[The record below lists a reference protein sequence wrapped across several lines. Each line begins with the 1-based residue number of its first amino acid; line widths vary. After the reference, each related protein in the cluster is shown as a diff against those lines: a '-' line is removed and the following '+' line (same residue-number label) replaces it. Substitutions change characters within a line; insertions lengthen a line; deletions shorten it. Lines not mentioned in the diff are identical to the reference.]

1 MFRTQHT
8 TRYLAILTAGLAL
21 LSSCGRKKYDNIIA
35 KDTAQPDK
43 LLFDKAIA
51 DIERSR
57 YEIAR
62 LTLQTLINTYDSSE
76 FLAKAKLAIADSWMR
91 EGGSHALAQAE
102 AEYKDFILFY
112 PTMEEAAEAQDKIC
126 SIHYRQME
134 KPDRDQTHALRAE
147 DECRQ
152 LLQRFPNSK
161 FAPQAQ
167 QKLREIQEVIA
178 EGEYRAGA
186 FYFTKGSYPAAANRF
201 QAVVDQYPLFSK
213 ADEALWK
220 LGDAYSRFGD
230 RFEDK
235 AVDAFTRIV
244 RDYPLSARAEE
255 AKQRLTAMN
264 RPIPEADPVAY
275 ARMKY
280 ELENR
285 DEPGMMS
292 HFWGMFRKGPDVSA
306 AAKSG
311 TPAMTTMRP
320 VVPASVPVPGATQ
333 TGVSADV
340 SVAPVTD
347 TTALDT
353 QPDARQNPP
362 AQNAATSGTPAA
374 TSTDA
379 TATPLPTNR
388 QVPAKKNDK
397 KQKTKNERK

>member
-1 MFRTQHT
+1 MFRNLTL
-8 TRYLAILTAGLAL
+8 RYLFLAVGVVAL

-35 KDTAQPDK
+35 SDTQQPDK
-43 LLFDKAIA
+43 VLFDRAIN

-62 LTLQTLINTYDSSE
+62 LTLQTLINTYDTSE
-76 FLAKAKLAIADSWMR
+76 FLAKSKLAIADSWMR
-91 EGGSHALAQAE
+91 EGGTYALAQAE

-112 PTMEEAAEAQDKIC
+112 PSMEEAAEAQDKVC
-126 SIHYRQME
+126 QIHFRQME
-134 KPDRDQTHALRAE
+134 KPDRDPQHALRAE

-152 LLQRFPNSK
+152 VLLRFPNSR
-161 FAPQAQ
+161 FAPTAQ
-167 QKLREIQEVIA
+167 QRLREIQEVIA

-186 FYFTKGSYPAAANRF
+186 FYFTKGSFPAAANRF
-201 QAVVDQYPLFSK
+201 QALVDQYPLYSA

-230 RFEDK
+230 RFEDR
-235 AVDAFTRIV
+235 AANVFTRIV
-244 RDYPLSARAEE
+244 REYPLSARAEE

-264 RPIPEADPVAY
+264 RPVPEADPVAY

-285 DEPGMMS
+285 EEAGMMS
-292 HFWGMFRKGPDVSA
+292 HLWGMFRKSPDVRA

-311 TPAMTTMRP
+311 SPAMTSLRP
-320 VVPASVPVPGATQ
+320 SIPVSVPPATAGA

-340 SVAPVTD
+340 TVAPVTD
-347 TTALDT
+347 STALDT

-362 AQNAATSGTPAA
+362 APEAAAPAA
-374 TSTDA
+374 PQLELGVQPS
-379 TATPLPTNR
+379 LPSNR
-388 QVPAKKNDK
+388 QPVPAKKNPSGNQDQKNDSK
-397 KQKTKNERK
+397 K

>member
-1 MFRTQHT
+1 MLRTQNSI
-8 TRYLAILTAGLAL
+8 RYLVVLTAGLAL
-21 LSSCGRKKYDNIIA
+21 LSSCGRKKYDNVIS
-35 KDTAQPDK
+35 KDTQQPDK
-43 LLFDKAIA
+43 ILFDKAIG

-57 YEIAR
+57 YEVAR
-62 LTLQTLINTYDSSE
+62 LTLQTLINTYDTSE

-126 SIHYRQME
+126 SIHFRQME
-134 KPDRDQTHALRAE
+134 KPDRDPQHALRAE

-152 LLQRFPNSK
+152 LLLRFPNSK
-161 FAPQAQ
+161 FAPLAQ
-167 QKLREIQEVIA
+167 QRLRAIQEVIA

-201 QAVVDQYPLFSK
+201 QTLVDQYPLFSG

-230 RFEDK
+230 RFEN
-235 AVDAFTRIV
+235 
-244 RDYPLSARAEE
+244 LSARADE
-255 AKQRLTAMN
+255 AKQKLIALDQ
-264 RPIPEADPVAY
+264 PGPEADPVAY

-280 ELENR
+280 EIENR
-285 DEPGMMS
+285 DTPGMMG
-292 HFWGMFRKGPDVSA
+292 HFWGMFRKSPDVSM

-311 TPAMTTMRP
+311 TPAMTSLRP
-320 VVPASVPVPGATQ
+320 NVPASVPVPGSTT

-347 TTALDT
+347 STALDT

-362 AQNAATSGTPAA
+362 AQGTAATPAQPQPAA
-374 TSTDA
+374 A
-379 TATPLPTNR
+379 AEQAPLPSNR
-388 QVPAKKNDK
+388 QLPARKQDK
-397 KQKTKNERK
+397 KQNQKKDNKKSAAK

>member
-1 MFRTQHT
+1 MKMLGTQRTIY
-8 TRYLAILTAGLAL
+8 YLVFIIGGLAL
-21 LSSCGRKKYDNIIA
+21 LTSCGRKKYDNIIA
-35 KDTAQPDK
+35 KDTQQPDK
-43 LLFDKAIA
+43 ILFDKAIG

-57 YEIAR
+57 YEVAR
-62 LTLQTLINTYDSSE
+62 LTLQTLINTYDTSE
-76 FLAKAKLAIADSWMR
+76 YLAKAKLAIADSWMR

-126 SIHYRQME
+126 TIHYKQME
-134 KPDRDQTHALRAE
+134 KPDRDPMHALRAE

-152 LLQRFPNSK
+152 LLLRFPNSK
-161 FAPQAQ
+161 FAPLAQ
-167 QKLREIQEVIA
+167 QRLREIQEVIA

-201 QAVVDQYPLFSK
+201 QTLVDQYPLYSQ

-220 LGDAYSRFGD
+220 MGDAYSRFGD
-230 RFEDK
+230 RFEEK
-235 AVDAFTRIV
+235 AASAYSRIV
-244 RDYPLSARAEE
+244 REYPLSARAEE

-264 RPIPEADPVAY
+264 RPVPEADPVAY

-292 HFWGMFRKGPDVSA
+292 HFWGMFRKSPDVSM

-311 TPAMTTMRP
+311 TPAMTTLRP
-320 VVPASVPVPGATQ
+320 NVPASVPVPGSTT

-347 TTALDT
+347 STALDT

-362 AQNAATSGTPAA
+362 AEGTATTPAEQA
-374 TSTDA
+374 A
-379 TATPLPTNR
+379 PLPSNR
-388 QVPAKKNDK
+388 PAPPRKEEK
-397 KQKTKNERK
+397 KQKKDGTSAGK